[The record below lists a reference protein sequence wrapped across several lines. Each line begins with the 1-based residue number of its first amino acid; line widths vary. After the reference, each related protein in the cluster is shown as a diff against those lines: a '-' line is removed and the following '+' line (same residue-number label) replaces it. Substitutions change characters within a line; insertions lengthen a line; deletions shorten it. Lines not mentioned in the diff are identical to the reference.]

1 MKYTVVLTGDFPAV
15 ARDLLAG
22 EFDVIAHPTE
32 EPRSEDDLITL
43 LEEADAAITLPSD
56 PLTRRVLE
64 ANPNLRIIANY
75 ATGCDNVDL
84 GAARELGIV
93 VTNTPAGLA
102 EAAAGLTTVSSTEET
117 RAAMARSTATDVHR
131 FLTGQQPLHVIRQV

>member
-22 EFDVIAHPTE
+22 EFDVVAHPTE
-32 EPRSEDDLITL
+32 DQRSEDDLITL

-64 ANPNLRIIANY
+64 ANPNLRMIANY

-84 GAARELGIV
+84 DAARELGIV

-102 EAAAGLTTVSSTEET
+102 EATAGLTIGSATEET
-117 RAAMARSTATDVHR
+117 RAARARIAATDVHR
-131 FLTGQQPLHVIRQV
+131 FLKGQQPLHVIP